1 MQQSSNNCSENWELQ
16 LSSLYINDTL
26 QINHIYNDTGDAD
39 EPELHELHHSKWPD
53 PYFTWYLNNYKKQ
66 HVSWQNRLL

>member
-26 QINHIYNDTGDAD
+26 QINHINNAADDAD
-39 EPELHELHHSKWPD
+39 EPELHELHHSKWPWSI
-53 PYFTWYLNNYKKQ
+53 FHMISQ
-66 HVSWQNRLL
+66 